1 MPYLYFIPNCKFA
14 SAQTLR
20 ASGLDTLL
28 RKPLTRE
35 TLAGPDGKA
44 GLLLKQAELGADLTA
59 SGDIKWHPRN
69 GTDTYVAIDP
79 KSPPTP
85 ADLARETIL
94 PGIKLRLG
102 DGHDYVIPQLRSFDA
117 DQLDGPFGYSCNL
130 DRELTQDAQT
140 GDLVPGSVVS
150 EYRDVWE
157 TATRIGDNLL
167 QQLTAPGTAA
177 TANMRDSDIYQFAAQ
192 ILGLNYRLQAP
203 EIALSKLLRTNTAI
217 QIMHIAIDWETL
229 RQNLGNRLRRA
240 NLLGTQSTE
249 STASET
255 PNTESGA
262 TPPTEASPIP
272 TAPPSPS

>member
-1 MPYLYFIPNCKFA
+1 MPFLYFIPNCKFA
-14 SAQTLR
+14 NSQILR
-20 ASGLDTLL
+20 DHGLDSLL

-35 TLAGPDGKA
+35 TAAGPEGKS
-44 GLLLKQAELGADLTA
+44 GLLLKQAELGADLNA
-59 SGDIKWHPRN
+59 SGDIKWHPRHGSN
-69 GTDTYVAIDP
+69 TYLAIDP

-85 ADLARETIL
+85 TDLARDALL

-102 DGHDYVIPQLRSFDA
+102 DGHEYTIPQLRSFDP
-117 DQLDGPFGYSCNL
+117 DQLDGPFGYACNL
-130 DRELTQDAQT
+130 DRELTQDEHT
-140 GDLVPGSVVS
+140 GDLVPGSVVA

-157 TATRIGDNLL
+157 TASTIGDNLL
-167 QQLTAPGTAA
+167 QQLTAPGKSA
-177 TANMRDSDIYQFAAQ
+177 ANMRDAEIYQFAAQ

-203 EIALSKLLRTNTAI
+203 EIAHSKLLRTNTAI

-240 NLLGTQSTE
+240 NLLGPPA
-249 STASET
+249 TASATNT

-272 TAPPSPS
+272 TAQPSPS